1 MNTCEK
7 HSRYYS
13 EHEECTKIAVMFLR
27 IGGLWSLNSG
37 FIFVNRLYYIYSSF
51 TKFMTFYFLIA
62 FILELF
68 ANNTLEETMEILILW
83 ITSIHLLAK
92 LLIFHFNKQQIEI
105 LFETVK
111 NNFSVHKHYLTTE
124 NRKIILSTMQMS
136 RKINIFYAVL
146 LNLGMTFYVD
156 FVPLVTSVTY
166 TNGTTIMERK
176 LPFKVWVPLD
186 ITTSAYYVHAYVF
199 LTVASH
205 ILATLLVA
213 TQSVFLTLIICLTGQ
228 FELLCDALRNMLTN
242 VNYRLQHNSD
252 KGSTKWKS
260 KELEE
265 DASYS
270 DEPTDL
276 FLAEAEIYLKEC
288 IKHHQSLIEFAE
300 KFDNVWKTTFFV
312 QFLTASFLVCFLG
325 FQAMLMPFGL
335 NLIKMLIFIFVEL
348 FELGVACK
356 FGSDLMTQSEDV
368 YRAVYD
374 SDWYNQSTRFKQSA
388 RMLIMRA
395 QKPVRLTAGRLG
407 ILSQP
412 LFAAILRS
420 SYSYLALL
428 RQMHDD

>member
-1 MNTCEK
+1 MMSFDCNDESDHYSCANLAVKFIKIAGLWPT
-7 HSRYYS
+7 S
-13 EHEECTKIAVMFLR
+13 EHFSVRNCVYK
-27 IGGLWSLNSG
+27 
-37 FIFVNRLYYIYSSF
+37 LYYV
-51 TKFMTFYFLIA
+51 MVFLIQLYY
-62 FILELF
+62 FFGLTIQLF
-68 ANNTLEETMEILILW
+68 FVDTVLEETFEIIIFLITEVHILYKTRIFYFMKKEILSLLGSLRINFV
-83 ITSIHLLAK
+83 IHK
-92 LLIFHFNKQQIEI
+92 EF
-105 LFETVK
+105 
-111 NNFSVHKHYLTTE
+111 LTTE
-124 NRKIILSTMQMS
+124 NKQIIHST
-136 RKINIFYAVL
+136 AVL
-146 LNLGMTFYVD
+146 TRNMCLLYAIMINGGITFYCE
-156 FVPLVTSVTY
+156 FVPIATSVY
-166 TNGTTIMERK
+166 DYCVHNESNILPRK
-176 LPFKVWVPLD
+176 PPYSIWLPID
-186 ITTSAYYVHAYVF
+186 MANSDYYIEIF
-199 LTVASH
+199 LMLTLASH
-205 ILATLLVA
+205 CIALVLMS
-213 TQSVFLTLIICLTGQ
+213 TQAIFLTLIICLAGQ
-228 FELLCDALRNMLTN
+228 FELLSDALRNLSKN
-242 VNYRLQHNSD
+242 VQCRLQSTM
-252 KGSTKWKS
+252 GSTKWKS